1 MFNLRNAA
9 KVKLQAV
16 KRALQTTA
24 ALAAVLLVAC
34 QHHVPTDA
42 DNLEQTRNAIAPQ
55 LQQLGA
61 RNWVVIADPTYPIPS
76 GAGAVTVSVPS
87 NTADTFR
94 EVLDQLELQASVTP
108 RIWVSNE
115 LEAVPEERAPGI
127 GEYRKSVNN
136 LLSGRFCYRLDERI
150 IAMQLAEAAKQFRVL
165 YIKTNTRL
173 PYSTIA
179 IELDSGYWNSDDE
192 TEIRTRLQKLN
203 PAQPIT
209 PQPAAVTT
217 AGATAAAVL

>member
-1 MFNLRNAA
+1 M
-9 KVKLQAV
+9 KLQAV
-16 KRALQTTA
+16 KRALRATA
-24 ALAAVLLVAC
+24 ATAAVLLAAC
-34 QHHVPTDA
+34 QHHVPTEA
-42 DNLEQTRNAIAPQ
+42 DNLEQTRSAIAPA

-61 RNWVVIADPTYPIPS
+61 RNWVVIADPTYPIPA

-87 NTADTFR
+87 STADTFR

-108 RIWVSNE
+108 RIWVCNE
-115 LEAVPEERAPGI
+115 LDAVPEERAPGV

-150 IAMQLAEAAKQFRVL
+150 IAMQLAEAAKQYRVL

-173 PYSTIA
+173 PYSSIA

-192 TEIRTRLQKLN
+192 TEIRERLKKIHPSPSSLETDIQLL
-203 PAQPIT
+203 P
-209 PQPAAVTT
+209 T
-217 AGATAAAVL
+217 APLTESA

>member
-1 MFNLRNAA
+1 M
-9 KVKLQAV
+9 KLQAV
-16 KRALQTTA
+16 KRVLQTTA
-24 ALAAVLLVAC
+24 ALAAVLLTAC
-34 QHHVPTDA
+34 QHSAPTEVET
-42 DNLEQTRNAIAPQ
+42 LEQTRSTIAPQ

-94 EVLDQLELQASVTP
+94 EVLDQLELQASLTP
-108 RIWVSNE
+108 RIWVSYE

-127 GEYRKSVNN
+127 SEYRKSVNS
-136 LLSGRFCYRLDERI
+136 LLSGRFCYRVDERI
-150 IAMQLAEAAKQFRVL
+150 VAMQLAEAAKQYRVL

-203 PAQPIT
+203 PTQPIT
-209 PQPAAVTT
+209 PQPVTT
-217 AGATAAAVL
+217 PSAGATGATVQ